1 MSAKPFVSDSVG
13 ILMDAYG
20 RAPLLNRSNVIELF
34 KQYAAGLAD
43 DATPRQQRISTRAKQ
58 KLITSNLRLVVA
70 IAMKQRVKAER
81 VGMSLD
87 DLIQEGTIGLN
98 RAVELYDITKGYEF
112 STYAYWWIRQAI
124 GRALELC
131 GLIHIPNGPA
141 LLITKLRYAPPEAVA
156 TRGAV
161 MAYLDISESQ
171 LRHLESAMAARQIRS
186 MDASTSLGDGEEG
199 STLGDFL
206 ADPRTLPDLE
216 ALDHELVLARLE
228 SLLPDDVQLVEQSL
242 TASHS
247 QMSAERGLTRNAM
260 QKQIHTAK
268 SRLRAISGSMARV
281 VAA

>member
-156 TRGAV
+156 TRDAV

-228 SLLPDDVQLVEQSL
+228 SLLPDDVQLVESAATTFARMAL
-242 TASHS
+242 T
-247 QMSAERGLTRNAM
+247 N
-260 QKQIHTAK
+260 
-268 SRLRAISGSMARV
+268 SGQLGWPTTT
-281 VAA
+281 